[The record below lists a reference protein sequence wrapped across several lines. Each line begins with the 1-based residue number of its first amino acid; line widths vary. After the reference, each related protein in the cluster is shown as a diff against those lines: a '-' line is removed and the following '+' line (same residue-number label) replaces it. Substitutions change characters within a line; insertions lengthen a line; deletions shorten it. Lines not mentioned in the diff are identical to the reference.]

1 MMFFMAV
8 DDYTTSSMMR
18 LSTCDSSIREDSQS
32 ASTPRTADSFSLLHD
47 IEQSALERR
56 TIGPT
61 GVDEARS
68 FGGYVLFSHLTS
80 STIRLVD
87 NDGQKVHSWDLL
99 GRTGRHCRLL
109 PNGNLAVN
117 TLRPESDEAGG
128 PYPFPFFRKYGGGV
142 MSKLDV
148 NSKVVRQYTDPLGHH
163 DQYHYRDGRILYT
176 SLEALSKEESAKVVG
191 GVPGTEI
198 DGITYA
204 DTIKEVDTDGT
215 VIWQWKVSERL
226 SRDEY
231 PLQPHYTREHYP
243 LINSVLPM
251 RDSRFILASMRS
263 VSAVIIIDKST
274 GNIVWKVGSKTL
286 AQQHNATELDNGNIL
301 IFDNGAFR
309 VGESITY
316 TRAIEIDRAT
326 KAIVW
331 EYRDR
336 SQMHNFF
343 TPFMGSAQRLAN
355 GNTLLCES
363 AFGRIFE
370 VTREG
375 YVCWEYVNPH
385 FATYPDPETEKFF
398 SGESNALFR
407 AYGYSADEISGVLSA
422 LSS

>member
-1 MMFFMAV
+1 M
-8 DDYTTSSMMR
+8 
-18 LSTCDSSIREDSQS
+18 
-32 ASTPRTADSFSLLHD
+32 
-47 IEQSALERR
+47 EQNTLKRR
-56 TIGPT
+56 AIGLT
-61 GVDEARS
+61 GVDKEKS
-68 FGGYVLFSHLTS
+68 FGGYVLFCPLTS
-80 STIRLVD
+80 SIARLID
-87 NDGQKVHSWDLL
+87 NDGKEVHSWNLP
-99 GRTGRHCRLL
+99 GRIGRHCRLL

-117 TLRPESDEAGG
+117 TLRPENEEAGG
-128 PYPFPFFRKYGGGV
+128 LYPFPFFRKYGGGV
-142 MSKLDV
+142 MSELDI
-148 NSKVVRQYTDPLGHH
+148 NSKIVRQYTDTLGHH
-163 DQYHYRDGRILYT
+163 DQYHCRDGRMLYT

-204 DTIKEVDTDGT
+204 DTIKEVDVEGNMT
-215 VIWQWKVSERL
+215 WQWKVSERL
-226 SRDEY
+226 PRDEY

-263 VSAVIIIDKST
+263 VSAVIIIEKST
-274 GNIVWKVGSKTL
+274 GDIVWKVGSEVL
-286 AQQHNATELDNGNIL
+286 AQQHNATELKNGNIL

-326 KAIVW
+326 KEIVW

-375 YVCWEYVNPH
+375 YICWEYVNPH
-385 FATYPDPETEKFF
+385 FATYPEMETEKLFP
-398 SGESNALFR
+398 GESNALFR
-407 AYGYSADEISGVLSA
+407 AYGYSADEISGVLSV